1 MKLIVCLEN
10 NNGVIFNKRRVSS
23 DKKVTKKIIEL
34 TQGKKLWVSYYTQEL
49 FIGKD
54 INKTRL
60 VISNSFFKK
69 AGKSDYVFVENNMSE
84 NLDDCSE
91 LIIFRWNR
99 DYPSD
104 LKFDFDYL
112 QRFELVSTEKFKGNS
127 HDEITEEHYTKKI
140 ER

>member
-1 MKLIVCLEN
+1 M
-10 NNGVIFNKRRVSS
+10 IFNKRRVSS

-34 TQGKKLWVSYYTQEL
+34 TQEKKLWVSYYTQEL

-60 VISNSFFKK
+60 VISNSIFKK
-69 AGKSDYVFVENNMSE
+69 AGENDYVWIENIMPK

-91 LIIFRWNR
+91 LIVFRWNR

-104 LKFDFDYL
+104 VKFDFDL
-112 QRFELVSTEKFKGNS
+112 SDSFELTSAKIIKGNS
-127 HDEITEEHYTKKI
+127 HDEITEEHYTRKK
-140 ER
+140 

>member
-34 TQGKKLWVSYYTQEL
+34 TQEKKLWVSYYTQEL

-60 VISNSFFKK
+60 VLSNSIFKK
-69 AGKSDYVFVENNMSE
+69 AGENDYVWIENIMPK

-91 LIIFRWNR
+91 LIVFRWNR

-104 LKFDFDYL
+104 VKFDFDL
-112 QRFELVSTEKFKGNS
+112 SDSFELTSAKIIKGNS
-127 HDEITEEHYTKKI
+127 HDEITEEHYTRKK
-140 ER
+140 

>member
-34 TQGKKLWVSYYTQEL
+34 TQGKKLWISYYTQEL

-60 VISNSFFKK
+60 VI
-69 AGKSDYVFVENNMSE
+69 
-84 NLDDCSE
+84 
-91 LIIFRWNR
+91 
-99 DYPSD
+99 
-104 LKFDFDYL
+104 
-112 QRFELVSTEKFKGNS
+112 
-127 HDEITEEHYTKKI
+127 
-140 ER
+140 

>member
-23 DKKVTKKIIEL
+23 DRKVTQRVIEL
-34 TQGKKLWVSYYTQEL
+34 TRGKKLWISYYTQEL
-49 FIGKD
+49 FVGKD

-69 AGKSDYVFVENNMSE
+69 AGENDYVWIENIMPK

-91 LIIFRWNR
+91 LIVFRWNR

-104 LKFDFDYL
+104 VKFDFDL
-112 QRFELVSTEKFKGNS
+112 SDSFELTSAKIIKGNS
-127 HDEITEEHYTKKI
+127 HDEITEEHYTRKK
-140 ER
+140 